1 MRDAPQSGFA
11 SAMVRTRSAS
21 SEPTCGRP
29 IRPRRDFQLQKA
41 RKPCR
46 CQRITVSGRT
56 RWSAS
61 RHPGHQLESHTQKA
75 RSKRPNCGRFDRRR
89 SKASCCRS
97 ARFSSVRSVRVLSA
111 ARRAPNRAST
121 RDIALHGLHVAGPS
135 SRLGI
140 EFWQTT
146 APTYDP
152 DVYAAIRREIE
163 QRCPL
168 ILNFSTGG
176 TGPME
181 GRVAHIAKVKPPL
194 GALNM
199 GSMNYAKY
207 SPRRKEFVFDFVF
220 ENPFRDIAYLLA
232 VMKEAGVKPELE
244 CFDIGHTNSVWP
256 LLDQGLLKR
265 PLQFSFIMGS
275 WGGIRATTENLA
287 LQARETPKDSTW
299 EVIGISHEQW
309 RMLAAALSLGGNVRV
324 GLEDN
329 FYLDSAGKQM
339 ARSNGELVAKAVRMA
354 RDMGREPA
362 SVAQA
367 REILSLDRVW

>member
-1 MRDAPQSGFA
+1 MSTDKVIVTCALTGVLANRDQCPWVPYTPVEIA
-11 SAMVRTRSAS
+11 
-21 SEPTCGRP
+21 E
-29 IRPRRDFQLQKA
+29 
-41 RKPCR
+41 
-46 CQRITVSGRT
+46 
-56 RWSAS
+56 
-61 RHPGHQLESHTQKA
+61 E
-75 RSKRPNCGRFDRRR
+75 
-89 SKASCCRS
+89 
-97 ARFSSVRSVRVLSA
+97 
-111 ARRAPNRAST
+111 ARRAYE
-121 RDIALHGLHVAGPS
+121 AGTAVVHIHARTDEGGATYEPS
-135 SRLGI
+135 
-140 EFWQTT
+140 
-146 APTYDP
+146 
-152 DVYAAIRREIE
+152 VYAAIRREIE
-163 QRCPL
+163 QRCPV

-181 GRVAHIAKVKPPL
+181 GRVAHIAQVRPAI

-207 SPRRKEFVFDFVF
+207 SPKRKDFVFDFVF
-220 ENPFRDIAYLLA
+220 ENPFRDISYLLT

-244 CFDIGHTNSVWP
+244 CFDVGHTNSVWP
-256 LLDQGLLKR
+256 LLDKGLLKE
-265 PLQFSFIMGS
+265 PLQFSFIMGVL
-275 WGGIRATTENLA
+275 GGIRATTENLA

-329 FYLDSAGKQM
+329 FYLDSAGQQM

-362 SVAQA
+362 SVTQA

>member
-1 MRDAPQSGFA
+1 MSTDKVIVTCALTGVLANRDQCPWVPYTPVEIAEEAHRAYQAGA
-11 SAMVRTRSAS
+11 AVVHIHARTDEGGATY
-21 SEPTCGRP
+21 EP
-29 IRPRRDFQLQKA
+29 
-41 RKPCR
+41 
-46 CQRITVSGRT
+46 S
-56 RWSAS
+56 
-61 RHPGHQLESHTQKA
+61 
-75 RSKRPNCGRFDRRR
+75 
-89 SKASCCRS
+89 
-97 ARFSSVRSVRVLSA
+97 
-111 ARRAPNRAST
+111 
-121 RDIALHGLHVAGPS
+121 
-135 SRLGI
+135 
-140 EFWQTT
+140 
-146 APTYDP
+146 
-152 DVYAAIRREIE
+152 VYAAIRREIE
-163 QRCPL
+163 QRCPV

-176 TGPME
+176 AGPME
-181 GRVAHIAKVKPPL
+181 GRVAHIAQVRPAI

-207 SPRRKEFVFDFVF
+207 SPKRKDFVFDFVF
-220 ENPFRDIAYLLA
+220 ENPFRDISYLLT

-244 CFDIGHTNSVWP
+244 CFDVGHTNSVWP
-256 LLDQGLLKR
+256 LLDKGLLKE
-265 PLQFSFIMGS
+265 PLQFSFIMGVL
-275 WGGIRATTENLA
+275 GGIRATTENLA

-329 FYLDSAGKQM
+329 FYLDSAGQQM